1 MSDYMCPNCVTP
13 WKCNGPHI
21 PEAVS
26 DRPIHEVLAEISAKV
41 PPEEWAKLDKT
52 HYADPDTLATLNRL
66 ERENADL
73 RKRLEINPEA
83 PSYDGISCRDETIR
97 LLDKQVADL
106 RAQLEAAQ
114 RDAERYRWLRAAEV
128 IPFNIMHIE
137 YMGEVLDARI
147 DAAKEERSEQLSADG
162 LRISACS
169 VDAVDREERDAQG

>member
-1 MSDYMCPNCVTP
+1 MSASPLNAALNRN
-13 WKCNGPHI
+13 WI
-21 PEAVS
+21 AAA
-26 DRPIHEVLAEISAKV
+26 AER
-41 PPEEWAKLDKT
+41 E
-52 HYADPDTLATLNRL
+52 RL

-73 RKRLEINPEA
+73 RAKLEEA
-83 PSYDGISCRDETIR
+83 R
-97 LLDKQVADL
+97 K
-106 RAQLEAAQ
+106 
-114 RDAERYRWLRAAEV
+114 DAERYRWLRAAEV